1 MGWNV
6 KQLDNGD
13 VELTDDQG
21 GANAPAVIFGRGTT
35 DTDVTFL
42 ALRNSDGEL
51 TYILPNA
58 AQNAIVVQAGR
69 P

>member
-1 MGWNV
+1 MGWNI

-13 VELTDDQG
+13 AELTDDEST
-21 GANAPAVIFGRGTT
+21 APALLIGRGTT
-35 DTDVTFL
+35 DTDVVFI
-42 ALRNSDGEL
+42 ALRNTDGEL
-51 TYILPNA
+51 AYIYPNA